1 MANSAARLKKLRS
14 SLRRLKADGLLVTN
28 FINVTYLTGFTGD
41 DSYLLVTQ
49 DDAVLVSDMRYTTQ
63 LEQEC
68 PELKTVIRAPGQ
80 QMLPTTVEVIQKH
93 RIGRLAVES
102 ASIALGLYESL
113 KSELGKAE
121 VVGSD
126 RLVETLR
133 MVKDKEEIEE
143 TRLAGVQAAKAFQVA
158 RAMITPKTTER
169 EIAAELEYQARRFG
183 GKGLSFE
190 PIVAVGERSAL
201 PHGRATD
208 KRVEES
214 DFLLID
220 WGVVCETYVSDL
232 TRMVVTGKLSPKFSK
247 LYQIVLDAQLAG
259 IEAIKP
265 GVSCEAVDEAA
276 RKVITKAGYG
286 DKFGHGLGHG
296 TGLEVHEAPRLAKG
310 QKDVLLEPGMIVTV
324 EPGIYFPEWG
334 GIRIEDDVLVTK
346 TGHEV
351 LTSVPKQLED
361 CQLN

>member
-1 MANSAARLKKLRS
+1 MANSMARLKKLRS
-14 SLRRLKADGLLVTN
+14 SLRRTKADGLLVTN

-41 DSYLLVTQ
+41 DSYLLVTP
-49 DDAVLVSDMRYTTQ
+49 DDALIISDMRYTTQ

-68 PELKTVIRAPGQ
+68 PGLKCVIRAPGE
-80 QMLPTTVEVIQKH
+80 QMLPTTVEVINKH

-102 ASIALGLYESL
+102 ASITLGLYDSL
-113 KSELGKAE
+113 KEQLKQTEL
-121 VVGSD
+121 VGSD
-126 RLVETLR
+126 RLVEQLR

-143 TRLAGVQAAKAFQVA
+143 TRLAGYQAARAFQVA
-158 RAMITPKTTER
+158 RAMITPKSTER

-183 GKGLSFE
+183 GKGLSFD

-201 PHGRATD
+201 PHARPTS

-220 WGVVCETYVSDL
+220 WGVRSDTYVSDL
-232 TRMVVTGKLSPKFSK
+232 TRMVVTGKLSQKFAK

-259 IEAIKP
+259 IAAIKP
-265 GVSCEAVDEAA
+265 GASCEAVDNAA

-286 DKFGHGLGHG
+286 DNFGHGLGHG

-310 QKDVLLEPGMIVTV
+310 QKEVLLEPGMIVTV

-351 LTSVPKQLED
+351 LTDVPKQLED
-361 CQLN
+361 CVLG